1 MAYTFS
7 GGDVALDLIGTVQ
20 ARRTEPRDL
29 LDTPASLAS
38 WTVAAGLVDTLPA
51 VDERGLADTIEL
63 RETMY
68 RLALARETPQRYA
81 GPDLTTLNRL
91 AAGEPVG
98 VALTAGGLVERTG
111 DLAAVLTEI
120 ARSAVALFGG
130 PDADRIRECEA
141 PLCTRLYVDTSRHAG
156 RRWCDMRGCG
166 NRAKA
171 AAFRARHRGEPESA
185 DA

>member
-20 ARRTEPRDL
+20 ARRTEARDL

-51 VDERGLADTIEL
+51 VDEQGLADTIEL

-68 RLALARETPQRYA
+68 RLALARETPPGYA
-81 GPDLTTLNRL
+81 DPDREALNRL
-91 AAGEPVG
+91 AAGEPVR
-98 VALTAGGLVERTG
+98 VALTSDGLVERTG
-111 DLAAVLTEI
+111 DLAAVLAEI
-120 ARSAVALFGG
+120 ARSAVTLFGG

-141 PLCTRLYVDTSRHAG
+141 PLCTRLYVDTSRRG
-156 RRWCDMRGCG
+156 SRRWCDMRRCG

-171 AAFRARHRGEPESA
+171 AAFRARHRDEPEPA

>member
-20 ARRTEPRDL
+20 ARRTEARDL
-29 LDTPASLAS
+29 LDTPTSLAS

-63 RETMY
+63 REAMY
-68 RLALARETPQRYA
+68 RLALARETPQGYP
-81 GPDLTTLNRL
+81 GPDRATLNRF
-91 AAGEPVG
+91 AAGEPVR
-98 VALTAGGLVERTG
+98 VALTAEGRVERTG
-111 DLAAVLTEI
+111 DLAAVLAEI
-120 ARSAVALFGG
+120 ARSAITLFGG
-130 PDADRIRECEA
+130 PDADRIRECGA
-141 PLCTRLYVDTSRHAG
+141 PLCTRLYVDTSRHG
-156 RRWCDMRGCG
+156 SRRWCDMRGCG